1 MKTITKM
8 FDLYEFHELS
18 EEAKNKAVNKYIE
31 FEIEMMDENSPYYH
45 CALEMEKMRTP
56 WFIGECIYEHHKENI
71 ITSLE
76 TYLFFK
82 DGKTIPNDYYPE
94 GR

>member
-1 MKTITKM
+1 MKTITKT

-18 EEAKNKAVNKYIE
+18 EEAKNRAINEHIN
-31 FEIEMMDENSPYYH
+31 FEIEIMGEDSPYYH
-45 CALEMEKMRTP
+45 CVLEMEEMRTP
-56 WFIGECIYEHHKENI
+56 WFLGECIYEHHKEDI

-82 DGKTIPNDYYPE
+82 DGKTILNDYYPE